1 MDDLLLMRFIEQDV
15 TIEEA
20 RQVLSWMEQS
30 EANRSHFAELQ
41 TLWAATLIDA
51 PHETNDRAVKKI
63 VGRIRKKDK
72 KKMPLF
78 GTQ

>member
-1 MDDLLLMRFIEQDV
+1 MDDLLLIKFIEQDV

-20 RQVLSWMEQS
+20 RQVLRWMEQS

-63 VGRIRKKDK
+63 
-72 KKMPLF
+72 
-78 GTQ
+78 GTHTEKR